1 MWIYA
6 FFKNHPRRGVFRNVN
21 LSNLENVLQKNRR
34 TDLAEE
40 CIFRASGGTNFEN
53 FCDLRQPW
61 CRPLE
66 FDVCTGLP
74 KKLWIRHFQQIN
86 RIVQVTFSYFKLN
99 TKWTY
104 CGLRVRNKY
113 VKVMKVTFYEGYV
126 LSFRVRHNKIPG
138 RIGSTSFRERK
149 RERERESTDWYRKI
163 MLFYVALWV
172 KVGISINKT

>member
-1 MWIYA
+1 MCIYE

-66 FDVCTGLP
+66 LDVCTGLP
-74 KKLWIRHFQQIN
+74 KKTLDTSLSTNKPHRA
-86 RIVQVTFSYFKLN
+86 SYF
-99 TKWTY
+99 
-104 CGLRVRNKY
+104 
-113 VKVMKVTFYEGYV
+113 FV
-126 LSFRVRHNKIPG
+126 LQAKHKMN
-138 RIGSTSFRERK
+138 
-149 RERERESTDWYRKI
+149 
-163 MLFYVALWV
+163 LLWP
-172 KVGISINKT
+172 KS